1 MKKLLGILVLGLLLM
16 SGNAY
21 AKKIKVVSKSPEFI
35 IFKVGN
41 WGKNSSEQSKN
52 LNYVTSIA
60 KKHCRSYSKTMYL
73 FGAIPHNTDLSPFWY
88 DQEFGGL
95 FSFRARFICAN
106 SLQDAFNIFNTSNNF
121 EVMINGS
128 GWTTKYSDTDWKQS
142 SFKEINI
149 SNNSNTSISQSTGSS
164 TNDKIAQSKQICK
177 DLGFK
182 TNTEKFADCALK
194 MMSIQFEAT
203 NKVASASGGTTQEVI
218 VTHRNDY
225 DIWDALLDMSYILQ
239 DNNTSSS
246 SSGSSGSRCVVN
258 RTNSITGQTVMNCY

>member
-35 IFKVGN
+35 IFKVGKGASDN

-88 DQEFGGL
+88 DQEFGGF

-149 SNNSNTSISQSTGSS
+149 SNNSNTSISQSTRSS

-182 TNTEKFADCALK
+182 TNTEKFADCSLK
-194 MMSIQFEAT
+194 MLSMQFESSNRVAT
-203 NKVASASGGTTQEVI
+203 SSGGTKQEII
-218 VTHRNDY
+218 VRQGY
-225 DIWDALLDMSYILQ
+225 DIGDFMLGLSAIISDA
-239 DNNTSSS
+239 NNNRSSS
-246 SSGSSGSRCVVN
+246 SRS
-258 RTNSITGQTVMNCY
+258 NCRLVRKAWGADMYCN

>member
-35 IFKVGN
+35 IFKVGKGASDN

-149 SNNSNTSISQSTGSS
+149 
-164 TNDKIAQSKQICK
+164 
-177 DLGFK
+177 
-182 TNTEKFADCALK
+182 
-194 MMSIQFEAT
+194 
-203 NKVASASGGTTQEVI
+203 
-218 VTHRNDY
+218 
-225 DIWDALLDMSYILQ
+225 
-239 DNNTSSS
+239 
-246 SSGSSGSRCVVN
+246 
-258 RTNSITGQTVMNCY
+258 